1 MYEMFYNSSNFNQPL
16 NNRNV
21 SSIEDMTQMF
31 DDASSFNKPLD
42 RWDVSKVKDMTCMF
56 YGATSFR
63 QSITAWK
70 LCSQSTLGIFLDL
83 PDYRDME
90 SCIMWLAVLEGNDR
104 EYELQEMIKIFGEE
118 AVHKALRLYGAKYG
132 FYLK

>member
-1 MYEMFYNSSNFNQPL
+1 MFCESPAFNQPFEKW
-16 NNRNV
+16 NV
-21 SSIEDMTQMF
+21 SNVHCMDSMSAWAYSF
-31 DDASSFNKPLD
+31 DQPLD
-42 RWDVSKVKDMTCMF
+42 RWKVSKVKDMTCMF

-90 SCIMWLAVLEGNDR
+90 SRVMCLAVLEGNDM

-118 AVHKALRLYGAKYG
+118 AVHEALRLYGAKYG

>member
-21 SSIEDMTQMF
+21 SSIEDI
-31 DDASSFNKPLD
+31 
-42 RWDVSKVKDMTCMF
+42 
-56 YGATSFR
+56 SFR

-118 AVHKALRLYGAKYG
+118 AVHEALRLYGAKYG